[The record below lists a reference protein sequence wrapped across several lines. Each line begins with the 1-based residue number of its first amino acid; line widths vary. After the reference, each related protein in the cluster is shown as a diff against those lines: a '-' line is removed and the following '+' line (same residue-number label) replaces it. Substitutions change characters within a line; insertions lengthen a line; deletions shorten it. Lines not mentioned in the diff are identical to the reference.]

1 MWIVWAA
8 LIGLIVGA
16 IARMIVPGDH
26 PRGVL
31 VTIVIGVVGAEIA
44 TLFGH
49 AVGWHGSAGFFGSI
63 IGAVVLL
70 LVLQALSGRSR
81 TQPRRG

>member
-8 LIGLIVGA
+8 LVGLIVGA
-16 IARMIVPGDH
+16 IARLIVPGDH

-31 VTIVIGVVGAEIA
+31 ITVVIGVAGSEIA

-49 AVGWHGSAGFFGSI
+49 IVGWHGSAGLFGSI
-63 IGAVVLL
+63 VGAVVLL
-70 LVLQALSGRSR
+70 LALQALGGRSR
-81 TQPRRG
+81 PHRA